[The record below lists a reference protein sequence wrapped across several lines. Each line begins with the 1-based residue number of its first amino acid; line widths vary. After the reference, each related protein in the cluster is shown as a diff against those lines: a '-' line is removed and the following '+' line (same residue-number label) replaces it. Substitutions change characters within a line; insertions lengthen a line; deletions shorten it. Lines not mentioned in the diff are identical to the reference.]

1 MIFTSVTENA
11 FALVTIKK
19 TFFNQNFLEN
29 ILKYVSC
36 TLYVTFFGIEV
47 IHLTAQ

>member
-19 TFFNQNFLEN
+19 TYFNQIFSWEYSEVRKLD
-29 ILKYVSC
+29 
-36 TLYVTFFGIEV
+36 VTFFGIEI